1 MDFLV
6 SRAGQRQGPYTQ
18 EEVRQGLEEGWLTPE
33 DLVWYEDLPDWR
45 RIDEVFVLE
54 AGPPDPAYPA
64 ATAPVAPF
72 AAEPDSALP
81 ARTQVIRRI
90 PTAAKT
96 PVPRAAHASEANVA
110 SNSGPSGKRKK
121 RVPRSKRRWIL
132 PLVLVLA
139 AGLLAGLAVAF
150 GIGS

>member
-18 EEVRQGLEEGWLTPE
+18 EDVRQGLEEGWLTPE
-33 DLVWYEDLPDWR
+33 DLIWYEDLPEWR

-54 AGPPDPAYPA
+54 PGPPDPAYPA

-72 AAEPDSALP
+72 AAEPASALP
-81 ARTQVIRRI
+81 ARTQVIKRI
-90 PTAAKT
+90 PSAAKT
-96 PVPRAAHASEANVA
+96 QSPRAPHASEASIA
-110 SNSGPSGKRKK
+110 SSHSQSGRRKK
-121 RVPRSKRRWIL
+121 RAPRSKRRWIL